1 MAPNNR
7 NALDA
12 ATSTTGIM
20 TQLIASYELAI
31 GCECTA
37 TLSPI
42 CPVRRASFCLEK
54 SMQTT
59 ISIHPVLVNRE
70 RVQEML
76 GGISRTTFYRKRKQW
91 EQSGT
96 PFPQEVE
103 EIHPPKGGALFRYVE
118 VIQFCKDKGLLDA
131 HA

>member
-1 MAPNNR
+1 MSWLLGA
-7 NALDA
+7 NALPRYPPFA
-12 ATSTTGIM
+12 RFAG
-20 TQLIASYELAI
+20 
-31 GCECTA
+31 
-37 TLSPI
+37 
-42 CPVRRASFCLEK
+42 ASFFLEK

-59 ISIHPVLVNRE
+59 ISIQPVLVNRE

-91 EQSGT
+91 EESGT

-118 VIQFCKDKGLLDA
+118 VIQFCKDKGLLSA

>member
-1 MAPNNR
+1 MHCHVIPHLPGSPGFFLPGEKHANN
-7 NALDA
+7 N
-12 ATSTTGIM
+12 
-20 TQLIASYELAI
+20 Q
-31 GCECTA
+31 
-37 TLSPI
+37 
-42 CPVRRASFCLEK
+42 
-54 SMQTT
+54 
-59 ISIHPVLVNRE
+59 PVLVNRE

-118 VIQFCKDKGLLDA
+118 VIQFCKDKGLLAA

>member
-1 MAPNNR
+1 
-7 NALDA
+7 
-12 ATSTTGIM
+12 M

-31 GCECTA
+31 GCESTA
-37 TLSPI
+37 TLSLLPGHA
-42 CPVRRASFCLEK
+42 PGSFCLEK

-59 ISIHPVLVNRE
+59 ISIQQVLVNRE

-91 EQSGT
+91 EESGT

-118 VIQFCKDKGLLDA
+118 VIQFCKDKGLLA
-131 HA
+131 AQA